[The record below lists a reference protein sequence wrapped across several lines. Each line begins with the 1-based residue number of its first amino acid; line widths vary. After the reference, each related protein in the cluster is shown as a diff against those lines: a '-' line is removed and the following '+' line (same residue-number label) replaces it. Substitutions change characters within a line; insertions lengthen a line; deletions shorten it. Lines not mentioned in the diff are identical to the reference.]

1 MGSRPRE
8 AASLLKEAFRLQIV
22 ASAEKLQLVEI
33 YQRPIVAGRILTG
46 SRYVL
51 TGDERGAIR
60 VRASVGASQ
69 TALADLEI
77 RIRQSHHRCV
87 HSRQCHHV
95 GGGIFGDAG
104 LCEHRQGPDLRGE
117 REDAAGVSHHPH
129 RERSDTARLL
139 SHSRS

>member
-1 MGSRPRE
+1 MAR
-8 AASLLKEAFRLQIV
+8 KQ
-22 ASAEKLQLVEI
+22 VEI
-33 YQRPIVAGRILTG
+33 RVPWNVAPIVAGRILTG

-77 RIRQSHHRCV
+77 RIRQSHHRRV

-95 GGGIFGDAG
+95 GGGVFGDAG
-104 LCEHRQGPDLRGE
+104 LREHRQGPDLRGE
-117 REDAAGVSHHPH
+117 REDTAGVSHHPH
-129 RERSDTARLL
+129 RERSDSARLL
-139 SHSRS
+139 SRSRS